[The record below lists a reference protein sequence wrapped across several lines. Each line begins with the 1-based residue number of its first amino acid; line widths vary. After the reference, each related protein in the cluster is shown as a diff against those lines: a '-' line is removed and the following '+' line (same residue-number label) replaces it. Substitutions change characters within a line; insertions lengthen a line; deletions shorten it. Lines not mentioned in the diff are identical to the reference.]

1 MEQEATLS
9 DVMGAQPVPFDVE
22 GESFLIRHPSTEEY
36 DDAISLLRLVQRR
49 SMALPQVAELRDT
62 PCSDFER
69 ASYEALIAASEREFE
84 EAEEGTPKK
93 RAMADEVARLQN
105 DLDKRTLA
113 DEISAER
120 GVLARDRWLCARLL
134 CDADGKPV
142 FECNA
147 KSFPEKWERLPMSVK
162 DAARPAIWSVLGAVR
177 RAPFS
182 WAGFRG
188 RKSA

>member
-1 MEQEATLS
+1 MADEATLS
-9 DVMGAQPVPFDVE
+9 DVMMAQPVPFEVE
-22 GESFLIRHPSTEEY
+22 GEAFLIRHPSTEEY

-49 SMALPQVAELRDT
+49 TMALPEVSGVRDT

-113 DEISAER
+113 DEIATER

-134 CDADGKPV
+134 CDTDGKPV

-147 KSFPEKWERLPMSVK
+147 KDFKEKWERLPMSVK
-162 DAARPAIWSVLGAVR
+162 NAARPAIWSVLGMIR
-177 RAPFS
+177 RAPFT
-182 WAGFRG
+182 WARLRG
-188 RKSA
+188 PKSA